1 MAKDRLI
8 LLVVSQSETSHRGIH
23 GPFVQCAIGQNIFQM
38 DFLYILL
45 VIDSD
50 VDSLNPSGSGRY
62 AKSRE

>member
-1 MAKDRLI
+1 MAHSSN
-8 LLVVSQSETSHRGIH
+8 VQSGRIYLKW
-23 GPFVQCAIGQNIFQM
+23 IF
-38 DFLYILL
+38 FLYILL